1 MERRQYKD
9 KLERKLTFNFVR
21 TRVYKTL
28 LSFMTIKLLNSSQTI
43 SKHAENTK

>member
-9 KLERKLTFNFVR
+9 KVERKLTFNFVR

-28 LSFMTIKLLNSSQTI
+28 YHLWP
-43 SKHAENTK
+43 